1 MIKDYLKYR
10 INLILLL
17 LLLWIF
23 LPLVSFLYDHELISI
38 IYALALFS
46 FIVLIYFL
54 IDFYYYQK
62 RWKCLKVIIENKKVE
77 LMELPLS
84 FNALELSYQE
94 IVTNLYNDMK
104 ANLLAM
110 EKDYR
115 EQMEYYT
122 MWMHQIKTPIAA
134 MELTIKNSRNSLD
147 NRIIEGELFKI
158 EQYVE
163 MALQY
168 VKIKNLASDLVI
180 REYELIKIVRTSVKK
195 YASLFINKKLSVT
208 IEPSSFFALTDSKW
222 ISFIIEQLLS
232 NAVKYT
238 NKGGIAIYTDANR
251 LVIEDTGIGIRPEDL
266 ERIFEKGYT
275 GYNGRLDKKASGI
288 GLYLSKKVADA
299 ISIRIVIKSKLG
311 LGTKAIL
318 EFPENPVEIFD

>member
-17 LLLWIF
+17 LILWIIF
-23 LPLVSFLYDHELISI
+23 PLVSFLYDHELISI
-38 IYALALFS
+38 LYALMLFT
-46 FIVLIYFL
+46 FIVLIYSA
-54 IDFYYYQK
+54 IDIYFYQK
-62 RWKCLKVIIENKKVE
+62 RWRRLKVIIENKKLE

-84 FNALELSYQE
+84 SNALERSYQE
-94 IVTNLYNDMK
+94 IITNLYNDMK

-134 MELTIKNSRNSLD
+134 MELTIKNSRSSLD

-180 REYELIKIVRTSVKK
+180 REYELIEIVRTSVKK

-232 NAVKYT
+232 NAIKYT
-238 NKGGIAIYTDANR
+238 NKGGIAIYTDTNK

>member
-17 LLLWIF
+17 LILWIIF
-23 LPLVSFLYDHELISI
+23 PLVSFLYDHELISI
-38 IYALALFS
+38 LYALMLFT
-46 FIVLIYFL
+46 FIVLIYSA
-54 IDFYYYQK
+54 IDIYFYQK
-62 RWKCLKVIIENKKVE
+62 RWRRLKVIIENKKLE

-84 FNALELSYQE
+84 SNALERSYQE
-94 IVTNLYNDMK
+94 IITNLYNDMK

-134 MELTIKNSRNSLD
+134 MELTIKNSRSSLD

-180 REYELIKIVRTSVKK
+180 REYELIEIVRTSVKK

-232 NAVKYT
+232 NAIKYT
-238 NKGGIAIYTDANR
+238 NKGGIAIYTDTNK

-275 GYNGRLDKKASGI
+275 GYNGRLDKKSSGI

>member
-17 LLLWIF
+17 LILWIIF
-23 LPLVSFLYDHELISI
+23 PLVSFLYDHELISI
-38 IYALALFS
+38 LYALMLFT
-46 FIVLIYFL
+46 FIVLIYFA
-54 IDFYYYQK
+54 IDIYFYQK
-62 RWKCLKVIIENKKVE
+62 RWRRLKVIIENKKLE

-84 FNALELSYQE
+84 SNALERSYQE
-94 IVTNLYNDMK
+94 IITNLYNDMK

-134 MELTIKNSRNSLD
+134 MELTIKNSRSSLD

-180 REYELIKIVRTSVKK
+180 REYELIEIVRTSVKK

-232 NAVKYT
+232 NAIKYT
-238 NKGGIAIYTDANR
+238 NKGGIAIYTDTNK

>member
-17 LLLWIF
+17 LILWIIF
-23 LPLVSFLYDHELISI
+23 PLVSFLYDHELISI
-38 IYALALFS
+38 LYALMLFS
-46 FIVLIYFL
+46 FIVLIYFG
-54 IDFYYYQK
+54 IDIYFYQK
-62 RWKCLKVIIENKKVE
+62 RWRRLKVIIENKKLE
-77 LMELPLS
+77 PMELPLS
-84 FNALELSYQE
+84 SNALELSYQD
-94 IVTNLYNDMK
+94 IITNLYNDMK

-134 MELTIKNSRNSLD
+134 MELTIRNSRSSLD

-180 REYELIKIVRTSVKK
+180 REYELVEIVRTSVKK

-232 NAVKYT
+232 NAIKYT
-238 NKGGIAIYTDANR
+238 NKGGIAIYTDSNK

-311 LGTKAIL
+311 VGTKAIL
-318 EFPENPVEIFD
+318 EFPENLVEIFD

>member
-17 LLLWIF
+17 LILWIIF
-23 LPLVSFLYDHELISI
+23 PLVSFLYAHELISI
-38 IYALALFS
+38 LYALILYS
-46 FIVLIYFL
+46 FIVLVYIIIDIYF
-54 IDFYYYQK
+54 YQK
-62 RWKCLKVIIENKKVE
+62 RWRRLKVIIENKKLE

-84 FNALELSYQE
+84 CNALESSYQE
-94 IVTNLYNDMK
+94 IITNLYNDMK

-134 MELTIKNSRNSLD
+134 MELTIKNSRSSLD

-180 REYELIKIVRTSVKK
+180 REYELIEIIRTSVKK

-208 IEPSSFFALTDSKW
+208 IEPSSFYALTDSKW

-232 NAVKYT
+232 NAIKYT
-238 NKGGIAIYTDANR
+238 NKGGIAIYADANK

-299 ISIRIVIKSKLG
+299 ISIRIIIKSKLG